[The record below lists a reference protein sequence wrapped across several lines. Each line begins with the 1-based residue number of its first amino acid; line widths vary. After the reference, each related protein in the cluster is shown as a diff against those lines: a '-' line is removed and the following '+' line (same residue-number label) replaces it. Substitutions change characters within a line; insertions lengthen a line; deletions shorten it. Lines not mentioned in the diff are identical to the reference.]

1 MCTSILPLIL
11 LYFGTVPKV
20 WKCFVFQFIP
30 LKFLEYQ
37 MLLYHKKMYSDFL
50 LRKVTICDSILF
62 WKVMMKYN
70 LLNILFVWRTNFTDN
85 AY

>member
-1 MCTSILPLIL
+1 MLGVSILPLIL

-37 MLLYHKKMYSDFL
+37 ILLYHRKMYSDFFL
-50 LRKVTICDSILF
+50 TYVIVFILESDDEIHF
-62 WKVMMKYN
+62 IKY
-70 LLNILFVWRTNFTDN
+70 FVGL